1 MPERPAEPFDAAAE
15 PRVIE
20 VHVAE
25 LRRLFNEIDPS
36 PLRGRDLDPRVETF
50 IVETSRVLPR
60 NAALEL
66 RVHLDRSPDPAAD
79 AAVLG
84 DAVPQYFRAEAA
96 SARLRLRH
104 LFRDGRVSLAV
115 GVAFLS
121 LSLAASESLRTL
133 GDPIGMLRE
142 SLLIGGWVA
151 MWRPMEV
158 FLYDWWPIR
167 AEARL
172 YDRLAAMRIR
182 VQCREGS
189 DAASA

>member
-1 MPERPAEPFDAAAE
+1 MPERPAERIDAHPERA
-15 PRVIE
+15 VIE

-50 IVETSRVLPR
+50 ILETSRVLPR
-60 NAALEL
+60 TSVLEL
-66 RVHLDRSPDPAAD
+66 RVHLDRSPDPASD
-79 AAVLG
+79 AALLS

-115 GVAFLS
+115 GLAFLA
-121 LSLAASESLRTL
+121 LSLAASESVRAL
-133 GDPIGMLRE
+133 GDPIGVLHE

-172 YDRLAAMRIR
+172 YDRLAAMRIQ
-182 VQCREGS
+182 VKCREGS
-189 DAASA
+189 DAVSA

>member
-1 MPERPAEPFDAAAE
+1 MPERPAARTDSGPERA
-15 PRVIE
+15 VIE

-50 IVETSRVLPR
+50 ILETSRVLPR
-60 NAALEL
+60 KSVLEL

-79 AAVLG
+79 AALLA

-96 SARLRLRH
+96 STRLRLRH

-115 GVAFLS
+115 GLAFLA
-121 LSLAASESLRTL
+121 LSLAASESVRTL
-133 GDPIGMLRE
+133 GDPIGVLRE

-182 VQCREGS
+182 VKLREEDGPV
-189 DAASA
+189 SA

>member
-1 MPERPAEPFDAAAE
+1 MPERPAERIDARPERA
-15 PRVIE
+15 VIE

-60 NAALEL
+60 QSVLEL
-66 RVHLDRSPDPAAD
+66 LVHLDRSPDPAAD
-79 AAVLG
+79 AALLA

-115 GVAFLS
+115 GLAFLA

-158 FLYDWWPIR
+158 FLYEWWPIR

-172 YDRLAAMRIR
+172 YDRLAAMRIQVKPR
-182 VQCREGS
+182 DG
-189 DAASA
+189 DASA

>member
-1 MPERPAEPFDAAAE
+1 MPERSAEPIDAARERA
-15 PRVIE
+15 VIE

-60 NAALEL
+60 KAALEL
-66 RVHLDRSPDPAAD
+66 RVHLDRSPDPVAD
-79 AAVLG
+79 AAVLAH
-84 DAVPQYFRAEAA
+84 AVPQYFRAEAA
-96 SARLRLRH
+96 SVRLRLRH

-115 GVAFLS
+115 GLAFLA
-121 LSLAASESLRTL
+121 LSLAASETVRTL
-133 GDPIGMLRE
+133 GDPIGVLRE

-158 FLYDWWPIR
+158 FLYAWWPIR

-172 YDRLAAMRIR
+172 YDRLAAMDIR
-182 VQCREGS
+182 VKGLGG
-189 DAASA
+189 DPAASA